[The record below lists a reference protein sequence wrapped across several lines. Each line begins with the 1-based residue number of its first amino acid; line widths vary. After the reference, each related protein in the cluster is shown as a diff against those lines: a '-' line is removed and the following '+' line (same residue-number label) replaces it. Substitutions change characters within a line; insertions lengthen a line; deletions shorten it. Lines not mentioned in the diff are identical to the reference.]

1 MAEFDS
7 AEPSV
12 SDASRLLRLVMLL
25 QTLLLL
31 VVVVV
36 VSTPVEDWG
45 CERLQCGRRDDG
57 AVRCFS
63 RAMGGV
69 QVCECAAVTAACQQQ
84 QRWKRENE
92 DERSAVAEEATARC
106 SVTRKIRT
114 KQRVVSEC
122 LGLFWFFL

>member
-1 MAEFDS
+1 M
-7 AEPSV
+7 
-12 SDASRLLRLVMLL
+12 RQR
-25 QTLLLL
+25 
-31 VVVVV
+31 
-36 VSTPVEDWG
+36 G
-45 CERLQCGRRDDG
+45 KRG

-69 QVCECAAVTAACQQQ
+69 QVCECAAVTAACQQ